1 MARASKSLA
10 SECMKVPKNLLLFWF
25 LSALV
30 MLNFLSRIQ
39 NKNKSERTKSQ
50 DIKFERTVSAGAG
63 VATAA
68 SLSNIV
74 YKEVA
79 KFYQKT
85 FRKMV
90 SNVVLNIYSEIT
102 K

>member
-1 MARASKSLA
+1 MAQASKSLA
-10 SECMKVPKNLLLFWF
+10 SERMKVPKNLLLFSF

-39 NKNKSERTKSQ
+39 NKNKSQRTKSQ
-50 DIKFERTVSAGAG
+50 DIKFERTVSAGTGA
-63 VATAA
+63 ATAA
-68 SLSNIV
+68 SLSNNV
-74 YKEVA
+74 YKKVA
-79 KFYQKT
+79 KFCRKT
-85 FRKMV
+85 FRKMF